1 MTKKR
6 AVAKRSDSDVVQ
18 PAKKA
23 ANIRRGGEEV
33 AVDVPGVD
41 VECADNMESNAVAN
55 GGTTVVLNGGDDA
68 KQTSIEPHGASCAS
82 GAGCCNLGF
91 QVRNCTQQ

>member
-18 PAKKA
+18 PVKKA

-68 KQTSIEPHGASCAS
+68 KQTH
-82 GAGCCNLGF
+82 CNSVFNSAAVVLLGISLGMGF
-91 QVRNCTQQ
+91 